1 MFGEILKQKIKAWEK
16 EKKQGFTDYKIQM
29 SKRYFNIGLPWLV
42 REDTIIK
49 LRLLFLLLMK

>member
-29 SKRYFNIGLPWLV
+29 SKRYFNTGLPWLI
-42 REDTIIK
+42 RKDNN
-49 LRLLFLLLMK
+49 